1 MDDEAYKTALEQLKS
16 TLNRAK
22 IYDSEYSKI
31 VESREEVFSR
41 FQPVFASENM
51 RNLSEEEFKEFLIF
65 RNNRHWTGLHR
76 MGSKICKD
84 MDLLRKAF
92 SVLQDETQ
100 SFSQRLNQSVDMVP
114 GMGKAILTA
123 ILLVT
128 HPDQYG
134 VWNRK
139 SEEALKKLN
148 IWPSFARGTTFGE
161 KYEQINE
168 ILNKLASDLD
178 LDLWGSDA
186 LLGQYIVDVYG
197 DDPEDDED
205 PSCFPEISDVPASP
219 EQRFYL
225 ERHLHEFLRDNWD
238 ATELGKEWKLYE
250 EQGDPDRGYEFPCP
264 VGRIDLLAK
273 HRTEPRW
280 LVVEL
285 KRDQST
291 DTTLGQVLRYMG
303 WVQTDHSNSGDQV
316 EGLIISHSN
325 DENLL
330 YALQAVPQV
339 KVLLYEVKF
348 NFMQPNL
355 KIK

>member
-1 MDDEAYKTALEQLKS
+1 MDDEAYKTALEKLK
-16 TLNRAK
+16 TALNRAK
-22 IYDSEYSKI
+22 ISDSEYSKI
-31 VESREEVFSR
+31 VKPREEVLSR
-41 FQPVFASENM
+41 YQPVFASENLH
-51 RNLSEEEFKEFLIF
+51 NLSEEEFKEFLIF

-76 MGSKICKD
+76 MGPKICED
-84 MDLLRKAF
+84 MDLLRKAL
-92 SVLQDETQ
+92 SILQEEAQ
-100 SFSQRLNQSVDMVP
+100 PISHRLNQSVDMVP
-114 GMGKAILTA
+114 GMGKAIVTA

-128 HPDQYG
+128 HPDRYG
-134 VWNRK
+134 VWNRT

-148 IWPSFARGTTFGE
+148 IWPSFARGTSFGE
-161 KYEQINE
+161 KYEQINDV
-168 ILNKLASDLD
+168 LNKLASDLNINLWE
-178 LDLWGSDA
+178 LDSLLWQFLSDSDGNEYGEGKLVFSEESDA
-186 LLGQYIVDVYG
+186 
-197 DDPEDDED
+197 PT
-205 PSCFPEISDVPASP
+205 SK

-238 ATELGKEWKLYE
+238 ATDLGKEWMLYD
-250 EQGDPDRGYEFPCP
+250 EQGDPDRGYEFPCA

-303 WVQTDHSNSGDQV
+303 WVQTDLSDSGERV

-330 YALQAVPQV
+330 YALQAVPLV

-355 KIK
+355 NIK

>member
-1 MDDEAYKTALEQLKS
+1 MDDEAYKTALEHLKS
-16 TLNRAK
+16 TLNKAK

-31 VESREEVFSR
+31 VKPREEVISR
-41 FQPVFASENM
+41 YQPVFASENVY
-51 RNLSEEEFKEFLIF
+51 NLSEEEFKEFLIF

-76 MGSKICKD
+76 MGPKICKD
-84 MDLLRKAF
+84 MDQLRKAL
-92 SVLQDETQ
+92 SILQEEAQ
-100 SFSQRLNQSVDMVP
+100 PISYRLNQSVDMVP
-114 GMGKAILTA
+114 GMGKAIVTA

-128 HPDQYG
+128 HPDRYG
-134 VWNRK
+134 VWNRT

-148 IWPSFARGTTFGE
+148 IWPSFARGTSFGE

-168 ILNKLASDLD
+168 VLNKLASDLNINLWE
-178 LDLWGSDA
+178 LDSLLWQFLSDSDGNEYEEGKLVFSEESDA
-186 LLGQYIVDVYG
+186 
-197 DDPEDDED
+197 
-205 PSCFPEISDVPASP
+205 PAFK

-238 ATELGKEWKLYE
+238 ATDLGKEWKLYE
-250 EQGDPDRGYEFPCP
+250 EQGDPDRGYEFPCA

-303 WVQTDHSNSGDQV
+303 WVRTDLSDSGEQV

-330 YALQAVPQV
+330 YALQAVPHV
-339 KVLLYEVKF
+339 EVLLYEVKF
-348 NFMQPNL
+348 NFIQPKLN
-355 KIK
+355 IK

>member
-1 MDDEAYKTALEQLKS
+1 MDDEAYKTGLEQLKS
-16 TLNRAK
+16 TLNKAK
-22 IYDSEYSKI
+22 NYDPEYSII
-31 VESREEVFSR
+31 VESRNDVFNR
-41 FQPVFASENM
+41 FQPVFASENV
-51 RNLSEEEFKEFLIF
+51 RNLTEEEFKAFLIF

-76 MGSKICKD
+76 MGPKICKD

-100 SFSQRLNQSVDMVP
+100 PFSQRLNQSVDMIP
-114 GMGKAILTA
+114 GMGKAIVTA

-128 HPDQYG
+128 HPDRYG

-139 SEEALKKLN
+139 SEEALKNLN
-148 IWPSFARGTTFGE
+148 LWPSFSRGASFGE

-168 ILNKLASDLD
+168 ILHKLASDLD
-178 LDLWGSDA
+178 LDLWGLDA
-186 LLGQYIVDVYG
+186 LLGQYIADVYG
-197 DDPEDDED
+197 DEGPDED
-205 PSCFPEISDVPASP
+205 EPLDISERSNMPVSQ

-250 EQGDPDRGYEFPCP
+250 YQGDPEAGYEFPCK

-291 DTTLGQVLRYMG
+291 DITLGQVLRYMG
-303 WVQTDHSNSGDQV
+303 WVQTDHSESGEQV

-330 YALQAVPQV
+330 YALKAVPSV
-339 KVLLYEVKF
+339 NVLLYEVKF

-355 KIK
+355 

>member
-1 MDDEAYKTALEQLKS
+1 MDDGAYKTAISQLKS
-16 TLNRAK
+16 TLNKAK

-31 VESREEVFSR
+31 VKPREEVLSR
-41 FQPVFASENM
+41 YQPVFASKNVY
-51 RNLSEEEFKEFLIF
+51 NLSEVEFKEFLIF

-76 MGSKICKD
+76 MGPKICKD
-84 MDLLRKAF
+84 MDQLRKAL
-92 SVLQDETQ
+92 SILQEEAQ
-100 SFSQRLNQSVDMVP
+100 PISYRLNQSVDMVP
-114 GMGKAILTA
+114 GMGKAIVTA

-128 HPDQYG
+128 HPDRYG
-134 VWNRK
+134 VWNRT
-139 SEEALKKLN
+139 SEEALKKLD
-148 IWPSFARGTTFGE
+148 IWPSFARGTSFGE

-168 ILNKLASDLD
+168 VLNTLASDLNINLWE
-178 LDLWGSDA
+178 LDSLLWQFLSDSDGKGYEDGKPDFSEESDA
-186 LLGQYIVDVYG
+186 
-197 DDPEDDED
+197 
-205 PSCFPEISDVPASP
+205 SASK

-238 ATELGKEWKLYE
+238 ATDLGKEWMLYE
-250 EQGDPDRGYEFPCP
+250 EQGDPDRGYEFPCA

-285 KRDQST
+285 KRDQSS

-303 WVQTDHSNSGDQV
+303 WVRTGLSESNEQV

-330 YALQAVPQV
+330 YALKAVPNV
-339 KVLLYEVKF
+339 NVFLYEVKF
-348 NFMQPNL
+348 NFTQPNL
-355 KIK
+355 NIK

>member
-1 MDDEAYKTALEQLKS
+1 MDDEAYKTALEHLKS

-31 VESREEVFSR
+31 VEAREEVFSR
-41 FQPVFASENM
+41 FQPVFASENVH
-51 RNLSEEEFKEFLIF
+51 NLSEEEFKEFLIF

-76 MGSKICKD
+76 MGTKICKD

-92 SVLQDETQ
+92 SVLQDENQ
-100 SFSQRLNQSVDMVP
+100 PFSHSLNQSVDMVP
-114 GMGKAILTA
+114 GMGKAIVTA

-128 HPDQYG
+128 HPDRYG

-148 IWPSFARGTTFGE
+148 IWPSFAHGTNFGE

-178 LDLWGSDA
+178 LNLWELDA
-186 LLGQYIVDVYG
+186 LLGQFLSDFYG
-197 DDPEDDED
+197 KDPEYKED
-205 PSCFPEISDVPASP
+205 QLCLPEISDVLASQ
-219 EQRFYL
+219 EQRFRL

-238 ATELGKEWKLYE
+238 ATELGKEWTLFKDH
-250 EQGDPDRGYEFPCP
+250 GDPDAGYEFPCA

-273 HRTEPRW
+273 HRSEPRW

-303 WVQTDHSNSGDQV
+303 WVRTDLSESTEKV

-348 NFMQPNL
+348 NFIQPNL
-355 KIK
+355 NIK